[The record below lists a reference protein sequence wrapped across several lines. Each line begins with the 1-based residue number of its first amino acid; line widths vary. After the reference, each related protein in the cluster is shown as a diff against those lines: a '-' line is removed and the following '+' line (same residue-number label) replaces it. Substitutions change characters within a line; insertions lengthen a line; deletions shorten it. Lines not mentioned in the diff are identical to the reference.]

1 MSVLAP
7 TTAEFAATTNPSMLQ
22 ALAEALGAAVL
33 GRRKVPGSAGRGS
46 LGNYVGGGRAMRKRD
61 LLAAV
66 VGAVAGALAV
76 TGSAAAATRPALIS
90 VSIQGSAVVGQTL
103 GATFE
108 AAGDPP
114 TSIEYQWRRCKAD
127 KPDECSD
134 IKDAKAAT
142 YTVTPADL
150 GFRLRVRVK
159 LRISAGDDE
168 DKSFPTAVVSAL
180 PLPQPV
186 PAPASPSFPSS
197 ADMAPGGLRFLRPFP
212 VVRVVGYLMNHGS
225 RIVLWSVKAPRG
237 AKIDVRCK
245 GPRCP
250 LRHRSFRP
258 GRIRPLE
265 RYLRAG
271 VAITIGVTRPGFI
284 GTYTRVVIRS
294 RKRPIR
300 RDACLFPGD
309 IRPRTCQGLLS
320 WPN

>member
-1 MSVLAP
+1 
-7 TTAEFAATTNPSMLQ
+7 
-22 ALAEALGAAVL
+22 
-33 GRRKVPGSAGRGS
+33 
-46 LGNYVGGGRAMRKRD
+46 MRKRD

-90 VSIQGSAVVGQTL
+90 VSIQGSAVVGETL

-114 TSIEYQWRRCKAD
+114 TTIEYQWRRCKAD
-127 KPDECSD
+127 KPDDCSD
-134 IKDAKAAT
+134 IKDAKTAT
-142 YTVTPADL
+142 YTVTAADV

-159 LRISAGDDE
+159 LRNSAGDDE

-180 PLPQPV
+180 PQPSPTPAAPPLV
-186 PAPASPSFPSS
+186 APAPAPPSS
-197 ADMAPGGLRFLRPFP
+197 AAAPGGLRYFRPFP
-212 VVRVVGYLMNHGS
+212 VVRVAGYIMNHGS

-237 AKIDVRCK
+237 AKIDVRCT

-250 LRHRSFRP
+250 LRQRSFRP

-271 VAITIGVTRPGFI
+271 VAITIRVTRPGFI
-284 GTYTRVVIRS
+284 GTYTHVVIRS
-294 RKRPIR
+294 RKRPRR
-300 RDACLFPGD
+300 RDACLVPGD
-309 IRPRTCQGLLS
+309 IRPRPCQGTLS
-320 WPN
+320 SPQ